1 MESLCFGLAREGPNE
16 HLPSQAKPRMFFGHN
31 NTSDCES
38 LLSMHPSCQKSS
50 GSKICPVEL
59 ENVPHL
65 YSCKILTS
73 VSQCISYIIVQRW
86 SQLGHT
92 GSEQSPL
99 GVWPPRQP
107 LRSGR
112 GCGRPASRPLGCLG
126 NAPCIHMSKIPQ
138 KRAISGQIGNC
149 TDTNWLP
156 FWMLLT
162 IEWNGLQPSD
172 PVWPKGS
179 QRSHTNHYIIIM
191 MPPMPW
197 PKMSEITSRY
207 LSTIKHMYKFAFS
220 TPLAP
225 KAPGVVFLAALLVLA
240 LPVASLGN
248 QAHCSDIVLPP
259 STCQEGLLN
268 FCGLKENDDEW
279 IG

>member
-1 MESLCFGLAREGPNE
+1 MYLIYYCSKVEPTRTYWFGAV
-16 HLPSQAKPRMFFGHN
+16 A
-31 NTSDCES
+31 
-38 LLSMHPSCQKSS
+38 S
-50 GSKICPVEL
+50 GSVAAKTATSQRSRLRTSSLKAAWMSWQRTVHPHVED
-59 ENVPHL
+59 PT
-65 YSCKILTS
+65 K
-73 VSQCISYIIVQRW
+73 
-86 SQLGHT
+86 
-92 GSEQSPL
+92 
-99 GVWPPRQP
+99 
-107 LRSGR
+107 
-112 GCGRPASRPLGCLG
+112 AG
-126 NAPCIHMSKIPQ
+126 NFWAN
-138 KRAISGQIGNC
+138 RNC

-259 STCQEGLLN
+259 STCQEGCWT
-268 FCGLKENDDEW
+268 FATEGNDDEW